1 MSKKKI
7 YGVVKAVKANN
18 EGIYYAQVEDLNKEG
33 ELITICAG
41 EGNKDKFGGEKLK
54 EGMRIACTGDGEKVF
69 LITGKTKVYKEHP
82 KKGDFMKPMLF
93 GNAVNVATAMLQG
106 QFLGGANDPV
116 FEDIFTLAVEVYEGT
131 ANLREEVGSLYPD
144 VETKSIGLC
153 LGDSL
158 KRAAPFSADVESLV
172 ENTKKILA
180 LHIEYEKKV

>member
-7 YGVVKAVKANN
+7 YGVVKAVKANKD
-18 EGIYYAQVEDLNKEG
+18 GIFYAQVEDLNKEG

-93 GNAVNVATAMLQG
+93 GNAVNVATAMLQE
-106 QFLGGANDPV
+106 QLSGGADDPV
-116 FEDIFTLAVEVYEGT
+116 FEDIFTLAVEVYKGT
-131 ANLREEVGSLYPD
+131 AQLREEVSSLYPD
-144 VETKSIGLC
+144 VDAKDVGAKM
-153 LGDSL
+153 GDSL
-158 KRAAPFSADVESLV
+158 KRAAPFSTDVESLV
-172 ENTKKILA
+172 ENTKKILD
-180 LHIEYEKKV
+180 LHIKYEKKV